1 MTELRDRT
9 AAAMRVGGQAGWR
22 HWHLLDVDALSRDD
36 YELIFEE
43 AARMKRARLERRR
56 LDALRGSTIALL
68 FYEASTRTRVSFELA
83 GKALGADVVNL
94 AIAQSSVT
102 KGESFVDTLRTIE
115 CLGTDVVVVRHAMA
129 GAPYL
134 AARVIDGHVLNAGDG
149 SHAHPTQALLDAFT
163 LRERL
168 GDLEGRKIAIVGDIA
183 HSRVA
188 RSNLHALTALGA
200 SVWIAGPPTLLSG
213 FDAWPGVTVADR
225 LEDAL
230 RDADGMMALRIQRER
245 QDGGALPSLR
255 EYTARWGL
263 DNERLQL
270 ARPGALV
277 MHPGPM
283 QEGIEI
289 SADLATGERSVIGEQ
304 VANGVAVRM
313 ALLALLAG

>member
-1 MTELRDRT
+1 MTQPAAT
-9 AAAMRVGGQAGWR
+9 ALPVEPRGRRWGHR
-22 HWHLLDVDALSRDD
+22 HLLDVDVLERAD

-43 AARMKRARLERRR
+43 AAAMKRARLERRR
-56 LDALRGSTIALL
+56 LDALRGTIIALL
-68 FYEASTRTRVSFELA
+68 FYEASTRTRVSFEIA

-94 AIAQSSVT
+94 SIAQSSVT

-115 CLGTDVVVVRHAMA
+115 SLGAGVVVIRHAMA

-134 AARVIDGHVLNAGDG
+134 AARTIDGHVLNAGDG
-149 SHAHPTQALLDAFT
+149 AHAHPTQALLDAFT

-168 GDLEGRKIAIVGDIA
+168 GDLDGRKIAIVGDIA

-188 RSNLHALTALGA
+188 RSNLHALTTLGA
-200 SVWIAGPPTLLSG
+200 SVWLAGPPTLLQE
-213 FDAWPGVTVADR
+213 FDGWPGVTVAER

-230 RDADGMMALRIQRER
+230 TDADAVMALRIQRER

-255 EYTARWGL
+255 EYTTRWGL
-263 DNERLQL
+263 DTARIAL

-283 QEGIEI
+283 QEGLEI
-289 SADLATGERSVIGEQ
+289 SAELASGERSVIAEQ
-304 VANGVAVRM
+304 VANGVAIRM
-313 ALLALLAG
+313 ALLALLAS

>member
-1 MTELRDRT
+1 MELRDASGALAT
-9 AAAMRVGGQAGWR
+9 ADVWR
-22 HWHLLDVDALSRDD
+22 HRHLLDVDALSRAD
-36 YELIFEE
+36 YERIFEE
-43 AARMKRARLERRR
+43 ASAMKRARRDRQR
-56 LDALRGSTIALL
+56 LDALRGRTVALV

-83 GKALGADVVNL
+83 AKALRADVVNL

-115 CLGTDVVVVRHAMA
+115 SLGADVMVIRHAMA

-134 AARVIDGHVLNAGDG
+134 AARVVASHILNAGDG
-149 SHAHPTQALLDAFT
+149 THAHPTQALLDAFT

-168 GDLEGRKIAIVGDIA
+168 GDLAGRKIAIVGDIT

-200 SVWIAGPPTLLSG
+200 SVWLAGPPTLVRG
-213 FDAWPGVTVADR
+213 FDGRPGVTVSDR

-230 RDADGMMALRIQRER
+230 TDADAVMALRIQRER
-245 QDGGALPSLR
+245 QDGGGLPSIR
-255 EYTARWGL
+255 EYIARWGL
-263 DNERLQL
+263 DTERIGL

-289 SADLATGERSVIGEQ
+289 TAELAASERSLIGEQ
-304 VANGVAVRM
+304 VANGVAIRM